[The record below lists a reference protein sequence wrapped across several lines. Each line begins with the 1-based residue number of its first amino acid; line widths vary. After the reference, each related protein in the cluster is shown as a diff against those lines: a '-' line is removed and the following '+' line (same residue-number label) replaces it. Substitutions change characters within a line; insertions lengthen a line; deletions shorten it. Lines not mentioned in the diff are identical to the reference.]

1 MYANDSNAMQMIA
14 KITDNDNDYDNE
26 NDFYK
31 NEKRK
36 KKLLLGRSKEKN
48 SFFFDARTHNIENFS
63 KVRLKFDDQPT
74 PKDRVHTPV
83 CSLGVQHPRPCR
95 VRSCA

>member
-14 KITDNDNDYDNE
+14 KITDNDYDNE

-36 KKLLLGRSKEKN
+36 R
-48 SFFFDARTHNIENFS
+48 NFS
-63 KVRLKFDDQPT
+63 
-74 PKDRVHTPV
+74 
-83 CSLGVQHPRPCR
+83 
-95 VRSCA
+95 

>member
-1 MYANDSNAMQMIA
+1 MYANASNAMQMIA
-14 KITDNDNDYDNE
+14 KITDNDYDNDNE

-31 NEKRK
+31 NEKKK

-48 SFFFDARTHNIENFS
+48 HFS
-63 KVRLKFDDQPT
+63 LTLAPTTLKIFP
-74 PKDRVHTPV
+74 PV

>member
-1 MYANDSNAMQMIA
+1 MQMQANVCKCKQMYANDSNAMQMIA

-36 KKLLLGRSKEKN
+36 KKLLLGRSKEKTPF
-48 SFFFDARTHNIENFS
+48 SFTLA
-63 KVRLKFDDQPT
+63 PT
-74 PKDRVHTPV
+74 T
-83 CSLGVQHPRPCR
+83 
-95 VRSCA
+95 